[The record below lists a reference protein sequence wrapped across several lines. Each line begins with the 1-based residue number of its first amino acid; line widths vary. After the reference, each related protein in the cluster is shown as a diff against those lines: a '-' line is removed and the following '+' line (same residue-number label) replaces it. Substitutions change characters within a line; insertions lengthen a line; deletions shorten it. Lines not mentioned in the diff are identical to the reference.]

1 MENCISQATNKKSTI
16 GPVNMNYRPVSN
28 LKYFVK
34 VLECTVL
41 KQIVEHCE
49 NNKLL
54 PKYQSAYRK
63 GFSCETMLIKLADSI
78 LNNMESTKITAV
90 IALDLSAAFDTVNH
104 SILLQTFQNYY
115 GTVLNWL
122 ASYLHKHSCKV
133 IVNGSISEQ
142 RELSLSV
149 PQGGCCLAFYF
160 IMYAATLFDEIPNH
174 QDLFSFTDDHTHS
187 DYFNTNSRVQEMNTL
202 LELEDSLI
210 NIREWM
216 N

>member
-1 MENCISQATNKKSTI
+1 
-16 GPVNMNYRPVSN
+16 MNYRPVSN
-28 LKYFVK
+28 LKYFAK
-34 VLECTVL
+34 VLECTAL

-63 GFSCETMLIKLADSI
+63 GFSCETMLIKLADLI

-115 GTVLNWL
+115 GLNGTVLNWL

-149 PQGGCCLAFYF
+149 PQGVCAVW
-160 IMYAATLFDEIPNH
+160 
-174 QDLFSFTDDHTHS
+174 HS
-187 DYFNTNSRVQEMNTL
+187 IS
-202 LELEDSLI
+202 
-210 NIREWM
+210 
-216 N
+216 